1 MATDSRTTHR
11 YDVAVIGGGPA
22 GLSAAMV
29 LGRCLRRVIVID
41 HGKGRNYAAREMHG
55 YLGRDCTTP
64 AEMRQIGRR
73 EAAAY
78 GVEFL
83 DGEVAGVCACGDEGK
98 DFEITINDH
107 EPLTAR
113 KLLLATGVMDVLP
126 AIDGLTDFY
135 GQSVH
140 HCPYCDGWEHRGQR
154 LVALGDGKA
163 AIGLALSL
171 RTWSLQ
177 VTACLNGQAISRR
190 QRQRAQK
197 NNIACREQRVVK
209 LAGSDGQVREVHF
222 EDGPPV
228 ECDAVF
234 FSSDQVLRS
243 KLPLSLGCE
252 CDEHGL
258 IRTKGRQ
265 GTGVRGMF
273 LAGDADGDVQF
284 AIVATAEGAV
294 AAVAI
299 NRELQD
305 EERGE
310 PRNVLNAAPLA
321 EVTAK
326 AVGDG
331 S

>member
-1 MATDSRTTHR
+1 MCQ
-11 YDVAVIGGGPA
+11 YDVAIIGGGPA
-22 GLSAAMV
+22 GLSAALV
-29 LGRCLRRVIVID
+29 LGRCTRRVVVID

-55 YLGRDCTTP
+55 YLGRDGVSPT
-64 AEMRQIGRR
+64 EMRQLGRR

-83 DGEVAGVCACGDEGK
+83 DAKVTGVCACGEGGC
-98 DFEITINDH
+98 DFEISMNGR
-107 EPLTAR
+107 EPLVAR

-126 AIDGLTDFY
+126 EIDGLTDFY
-135 GQSVH
+135 GRSVH

-154 LVALGDGKA
+154 LAAIGDGKA

-171 RTWSLQ
+171 RTWSPH
-177 VTACLNGQAISRR
+177 VAACLNGHRVSRQ
-190 QRQRAQK
+190 QRQRARK
-197 NNIACREQRVVK
+197 NQIECREPRVVK
-209 LAGSDGQVREVHF
+209 MTGSDGQVRELHF
-222 EDGPPV
+222 EDGPPL

-234 FSSDQVLRS
+234 FSSDQALRS

-252 CDEHGL
+252 CDENGL

-284 AIVATAEGAV
+284 AIVAAAEGAV

-310 PRNVLNAAPLA
+310 PRNTLNATPLREA
-321 EVTAK
+321 AAR
-326 AVGDG
+326 AVADG
-331 S
+331 R